1 VRETNIAAGL
11 SPPCPEAGSAESTTL
26 SSETPLR
33 TWQKVRISEIRQ
45 QDLQAIN
52 MRLSS
57 AGENTLAKLVDRSQ
71 FANNLA
77 GRTIAG
83 HTARLLREWLK
94 PSSHV
99 DHTGSSCLAI
109 TLTGEEIVEIVH
121 KKPSARLR
129 KP

>member
-1 VRETNIAAGL
+1 M
-11 SPPCPEAGSAESTTL
+11 
-26 SSETPLR
+26 SEC
-33 TWQKVRISEIRQ
+33 RQ
-45 QDLQAIN
+45 QDLHAID

-57 AGENTLAKLVDRSQ
+57 AGGDMLAKLADRSQ

-83 HTARLLREWLK
+83 RTARLLREWLK

-99 DHTGSSCLAI
+99 DHAGPSCLAI

>member
-1 VRETNIAAGL
+1 M
-11 SPPCPEAGSAESTTL
+11 
-26 SSETPLR
+26 SEM
-33 TWQKVRISEIRQ
+33 RQ
-45 QDLQAIN
+45 QDLHAIDT
-52 MRLSS
+52 RLSS
-57 AGENTLAKLVDRSQ
+57 AGGDMLAKLADRNQ
-71 FANNLA
+71 FATNLA

-99 DHTGSSCLAI
+99 DHAGPSCLAI